1 MAKAK
6 KIPEAAERWAL
17 PAQQDRSRAMRAR
30 LLAAAE
36 TTFERQGYDGTR
48 IADIAE
54 AAGCSVGAVYFRFKD
69 KDALFFAI
77 AESFVADARARLAG
91 LMDTEAEKDPRRIVR
106 EFVARTA
113 ANFRAHKGMFRAI
126 VERGFEH
133 PLAMRTIFDLR
144 EEMAGALER
153 SLRGQMKGK
162 RRAELTLTVRV
173 LTQMVYG
180 FLLTGVLNVKAP
192 TRIDDP
198 RAVEE
203 ASTAM
208 IAYLDAKGFLT

>member
-1 MAKAK
+1 MAKTK

-17 PAQQDRSRAMRAR
+17 PARQDRSRAMRTR

-36 TTFERQGYDGTR
+36 ITFEKQGYDGTR

-91 LMDTEAEKDPRRIVR
+91 LMDAEAGEDPRRIVR
-106 EFVARTA
+106 EFVSRTA

-126 VERGFEH
+126 VERGFDH
-133 PLAMRTIFDLR
+133 PLAMRTILELR

-153 SLRGQMKGK
+153 SLRGPMKGK
-162 RRAELTLTVRV
+162 RATELTLAVRV
-173 LTQMVYG
+173 LTQMIYG
-180 FLLTGVLNVKAP
+180 FLLTGVLNARAP

-203 ASTAM
+203 AATAM
-208 IAYLDAKGFLT
+208 TAYLEAKGFLT

>member
-6 KIPEAAERWAL
+6 RIPEAAERWAL

-36 TTFERQGYDGTR
+36 ITFEKKGYDGTR

-77 AESFVADARARLAG
+77 AESFVADARARLAD
-91 LMDTEAEKDPRRIVR
+91 LMDAEAGKDPRRIVR
-106 EFVARTA
+106 EFVTRTA

-153 SLRGQMKGK
+153 SLRAPMRGRQV
-162 RRAELTLTVRV
+162 AELTLTVRV

-180 FLLTGVLNVKAP
+180 FLLTGVLNARAP

-203 ASTAM
+203 ASAAM
-208 IAYLDAKGFLT
+208 IAYLDTKGFLT